1 MKRFP
6 GWRFALWAAVLSS
19 GWLGAGY
26 ATPEEAERLLAR
38 GDYAAA
44 LPKLLELKD
53 QHENPETEAGFL
65 SAAAFSLAL
74 GQTYRQL
81 GNQTEA
87 GVALK
92 QAESILRQHASPA
105 LLGNVLVEM
114 SELASNDART
124 LLEEAWQVWRQCP
137 DLPELAAA
145 ARLRLAEQL
154 MTRADYHRARE
165 ALVETRAW
173 LERPAAQKR
182 PECERVRGR
191 LLHDEGRWALVMGDF
206 PSALV
211 HFTKALEMVPK
222 SPEILSDRALALW
235 RAGQAE
241 DAESA
246 FQLALEAAPEKSR
259 DAILANHAAA
269 LLSWISSD
277 SDPALLLE
285 QTARI
290 AAMLKPSS
298 VSALLTLAEA
308 ERLQA
313 LAASQLGRS
322 PAEAEERCRRHL
334 ETLEK
339 RGDFQ
344 ALATNHSAR
353 RHAAI
358 TRWALEAVSHPEAAE
373 PFAKAA
379 LESGLAQISGTDGLA
394 TESAKL
400 AFLNPLD
407 LTSPLLALPEAGRIS
422 FLPRVLGALSLAGR
436 ERMTE
441 HSLEAWQATLPPHSC
456 LLAYVT
462 FRRPAGTSWLNSVA
476 VAVIPPTGLPRVIDL
491 KISAVNLL
499 RTTQQLRDG
508 TEADAGSIQN
518 VLEKLGRQLW
528 VPVQSELPAGT
539 QRAFVFL
546 EGALTGIPLA
556 FLRDGR
562 GSVLE
567 GSVMMT
573 FLGAPECLFHQAAE
587 NLPLRPG
594 LWLGV
599 DASEVPRSIPQP
611 VGGWEFPYTVLA
623 NRDFA
628 KLTNV
633 GAELSGIASFQKDRW
648 KLTKPTEAELRRE
661 LATKSYR
668 VWHFAG
674 HGVADTAPLPMG
686 ASPYANA
693 LLCREVDVTLAP
705 EKDGVLFASELAA
718 MDLSALDLAV
728 FSACDSGRGA
738 TQHGEGVFDLARAC
752 HQAGVRDVLVSA
764 APVQDAVAPILMKE
778 FYQRLIAGQD
788 APQAAWEAQRVVAKQ
803 NPSLHATG
811 YFRLIRNQRST
822 P

>member
-6 GWRFALWAAVLSS
+6 TWWFALWAGLISL
-19 GWLGAGY
+19 GWVGAAE
-26 ATPEEAERLLAR
+26 ATSEEAEGLLAR
-38 GDYAAA
+38 GEYAAS
-44 LPKLLELKD
+44 LPKLLELRVV
-53 QHENPETEAGFL
+53 HERPSTEAEYL
-65 SAAAFSLAL
+65 SSAAFSLAL

-81 GNQTEA
+81 GNQA
-87 GVALK
+87 DASVALK
-92 QAESILRQHASPA
+92 RAETILREHSSSA

-114 SELASNDART
+114 SELTPNDPRT
-124 LLEEAWQVWRQCP
+124 FLDEAWKVWRQCP
-137 DLPELAAA
+137 DSPELAAA

-154 MTRADYHRARE
+154 MTQADYHQAKA
-165 ALVETRAW
+165 ALVETRIW
-173 LERPAAQKR
+173 LGLPVAQSR
-182 PECERVRGR
+182 PECDGVRSR
-191 LLHDEGRWALVMGDF
+191 LLHDEGRWALVTGDF
-206 PSALV
+206 SAALD
-211 HFTKALEMVPK
+211 HFTQALEISPN

-235 RAGQAE
+235 RAGQA
-241 DAESA
+241 DAAETA
-246 FQLALEAAPEKSR
+246 FQSAMEAAPEKSKA
-259 DAILANHAAA
+259 AIHANYAAA

-277 SDPALLLE
+277 SEPASLME
-285 QTARI
+285 QTTKI
-290 AAMLKPSS
+290 ATMLQPSS

-313 LAASQLGRS
+313 MAASQLGLS
-322 PAEAEERCRRHL
+322 PTEAEDRCQRHL
-334 ETLEK
+334 EALEK
-339 RGDFQ
+339 REDFQ
-344 ALATNHSAR
+344 ALAMNHSAR

-358 TRWALEAVSHPEAAE
+358 TRWALEAVRHFEAAE

-379 LESGLAQISGTDGLA
+379 LESSLAQISSTDGLV
-394 TESAKL
+394 TESARL

-407 LTSPLLALPEAGRIS
+407 LTSPLLALPEAGRVS

-436 ERMTE
+436 ERLTA
-441 HSLEAWQATLPPHSC
+441 HSLEAWQATLPQHSC

-462 FRRPAGTSWLNSVA
+462 FRRPAGASWLNSVA
-476 VAVIPPTGLPRVIDL
+476 VVVVLPTGIPRVIDL
-491 KISAVNLL
+491 KISAINLL

-508 TEADAGSIQN
+508 TDADAGSIQT

-528 VPVQSELPAGT
+528 LPVQAELPADT

-546 EGALTGIPLA
+546 EGALTGIPIA
-556 FLRDGR
+556 FLRDGS

-567 GSVMMT
+567 GPVMMM
-573 FLGAPECLFHQAAE
+573 FLEAPECLFHQAAD
-587 NLPLRPG
+587 NLSLRSGP
-594 LWLGV
+594 WLGV

-623 NRDFA
+623 NREFS

-633 GAELSGIASFQKDRW
+633 GVELSAIAGLQKERW
-648 KLTKPTEAELRRE
+648 KLTKPSELELRRE
-661 LATKSYR
+661 LATKRYR

-674 HGVADTAPLPMG
+674 HGVTDSSPMPMG

-693 LLCREVDVTLAP
+693 LLCRDVDVNQAP
-705 EKDGVLFASELAA
+705 GEDGVLFASEIAA
-718 MDLSALDLAV
+718 MDLSSLDLAV

-778 FYQRLIAGQD
+778 FYQRLLAGKD

-803 NPSLHATG
+803 TPSLHATG
-811 YFRLIRNQRST
+811 YFRLIRNQRMT

>member
-1 MKRFP
+1 MKLIP
-6 GWRFALWAAVLSS
+6 GWRFALWAGVLS
-19 GWLGAGY
+19 LGGLGSLG
-26 ATPEEAERLLAR
+26 ATPEEAEQLLAH

-44 LPKLLELKD
+44 LPKLLELRAV
-53 QHENPETEAGFL
+53 HERPSTEADYL

-81 GNQTEA
+81 GNEA
-87 GVALK
+87 EASVALK
-92 QAESILRQHASPA
+92 QAETILRQHASPA

-114 SELASNDART
+114 SELPLNDARP
-124 LLEEAWQVWRQCP
+124 LLDEAWKVWRQCP
-137 DLPELAAA
+137 EMPELAAA

-154 MTRADYHRARE
+154 ITRADHHAARE
-165 ALVETRAW
+165 ALVETRSW
-173 LERPAAQKR
+173 LELPGAQKR
-182 PECERVRGR
+182 PECERVRSR

-206 PSALV
+206 PSALD
-211 HFTKALEMVPK
+211 HFAKAMEIAPK

-235 RAGQAE
+235 RAGQSEEAE
-241 DAESA
+241 LA
-246 FQLALEAAPEKSR
+246 FQSALEAAPEKSK
-259 DAILANHAAA
+259 DGIQANYAAA
-269 LLSWISSD
+269 LLSWIFSD

-285 QTARI
+285 QTSKI
-290 AAMLKPSS
+290 ATMLRPAS

-322 PAEAEERCRRHL
+322 GSEAEDRCRRHL
-334 ETLEK
+334 EALEK
-339 RGDFQ
+339 RDDFQ
-344 ALATNHSAR
+344 ALAMNHSAR

-358 TRWALEAVSHPEAAE
+358 TRWALEAVSHPQAAE

-379 LESGLAQISGTDGLA
+379 LESGLAQMSGTDGLV
-394 TESAKL
+394 TESARL

-407 LTSPLLALPEAGRIS
+407 LTSPLLALPEAGRAS
-422 FLPRVLGALSLAGR
+422 FLPRLLGAFSLAGR
-436 ERMTE
+436 ARRATD
-441 HSLEAWQATLPPHSC
+441 SLDAWQATLPPHSC
-456 LLAYVT
+456 LLAYFT

-476 VAVIPPTGLPRVIDL
+476 VAVVLRTGPPRVIDL

-508 TEADAGSIQN
+508 TEADAGSIQS

-528 VPVQSELPAGT
+528 VPVQSELPEGT

-546 EGALTGIPLA
+546 EGALTGIPFA
-556 FLRDGR
+556 FLRGGG

-567 GSVMMT
+567 GPTALT
-573 FLGAPECLFHQAAE
+573 FLSAPECLFHQAAD

-594 LWLGV
+594 PWLGV
-599 DASEVPRSIPQP
+599 DASEVPHSIPPP

-623 NRDFA
+623 NREFA
-628 KLTNV
+628 TLTNV
-633 GAELSGIASFQKDRW
+633 GLELSEISGLQKDRW
-648 KLTKPTEAELRRE
+648 KLTKPSEAELRRE
-661 LATKSYR
+661 LATKRYR
-668 VWHFAG
+668 VLHFAG
-674 HGVADTAPLPMG
+674 HGVADTSPLPIG

-718 MDLSALDLAV
+718 MDLSTLDLAV

-811 YFRLIRNQRST
+811 YFRLIRNQRIT